1 MLACHV
7 MNIRITMLIINY
19 NIAAVALSHMGT
31 SDLQTEG
38 NDLSHTPASDNIS
51 CHSIVHQL

>member
-1 MLACHV
+1 MLAYHV
-7 MNIRITMLIINY
+7 TDFRITMLIINY
-19 NIAAVALSHMGT
+19 NIASVAVSHMGT

-38 NDLSHTPASDNIS
+38 NDLSHTPTSDNIS